1 MNTLINPELRT
12 EPEENPEQ
20 EKINRIWEMHE
31 AEMAIGAFLEEYKH
45 LFPNEIRD
53 FLINIKM
60 AVSDMEADDGE
71 LF

>member
-31 AEMAIGAFLEEYKH
+31 AETAIGSFLEDYKH
-45 LFPNEIRD
+45 LFPNEIRSFMVD
-53 FLINIKM
+53 IRM
-60 AVSDMEADDGE
+60 AVSDMEADDE
-71 LF
+71 D

>member
-1 MNTLINPELRT
+1 MSILINPTPRT

-20 EKINRIWEMHE
+20 EKINKIWEMHE
-31 AEMAIGAFLEEYKH
+31 AETAIECFLEDYKH

-53 FLINIKM
+53 FLIDIKI
-60 AVSDMEADDGE
+60 AVNDEEFDDGE

>member
-1 MNTLINPELRT
+1 MSILINPELRT

-20 EKINRIWEMHE
+20 EKINQIWEMHE
-31 AEMAIGAFLEEYKH
+31 AETAIEAFLEDYKH
-45 LFPNEIRD
+45 LFPNEIRNFMVD
-53 FLINIKM
+53 IRM

>member
-1 MNTLINPELRT
+1 MNTLINPTPRT

-31 AEMAIGAFLEEYKH
+31 AETAIGSFLEDYKP

-53 FLINIKM
+53 FLINVKM
-60 AVSDMEADDGE
+60 AVSDMEADDDDE
-71 LF
+71 Y

>member
-1 MNTLINPELRT
+1 MSVLINPELRT

-31 AEMAIGAFLEEYKH
+31 ADTAIEAFLDDYKH

-53 FLINIKM
+53 FLINIRM
-60 AVSDMEADDGE
+60 AVSDMEADDDD
-71 LF
+71 L

>member
-31 AEMAIGAFLEEYKH
+31 AETAIGSFLEDYKH
-45 LFPNEIRD
+45 LFPNEIRSFMVD
-53 FLINIKM
+53 IRM
-60 AVSDMEADDGE
+60 AVSDMEDD
-71 LF
+71 